1 MSNLLDVTVVVAS
14 LVLELV
20 LRTSELREV
29 VGLLIVF
36 RLWRIV
42 RVLHSTEEIIHIE
55 HKQKLSATQSEL
67 TSLRRRL
74 ADAEAA
80 LAVLQAQQAM

>member
-1 MSNLLDVTVVVAS
+1 VSNLLDVTVVVAS
-14 LVLELV
+14 LVLEIV
-20 LRTSELREV
+20 LRASELREV

-55 HKQKLSATQSEL
+55 HKQKLGATEAEL
-67 TSLRRRL
+67 KRLRRRL